1 MNVLYIVDV
10 HCTRLLE
17 LHYVLS
23 SLVIN
28 LFLLREQSNGL
39 DLLGDNSQV
48 LDSKVLFLYHDY

>member
-1 MNVLYIVDV
+1 MNV

-23 SLVIN
+23 CLVVN
-28 LFLLREQSNGL
+28 LVLLREQSNGV

-48 LDSKVLFLYHDY
+48 LDSKVLLLFNNGWSTFF